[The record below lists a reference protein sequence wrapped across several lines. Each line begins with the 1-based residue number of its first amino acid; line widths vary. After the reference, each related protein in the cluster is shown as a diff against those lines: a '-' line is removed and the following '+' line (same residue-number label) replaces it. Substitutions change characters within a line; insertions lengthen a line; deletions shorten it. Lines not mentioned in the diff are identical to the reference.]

1 MALVGLYAVGWGCA
15 NRAGRSLGYAS
26 SDHRS
31 LSANVLVHLR
41 PAPPKKEGA
50 DVRYGSKPDIERSEQ
65 DNAKPRY
72 NGDECDGNNG

>member
-1 MALVGLYAVGWGCA
+1 MP
-15 NRAGRSLGYAS
+15 SLGSVPTGQDEVRIRQLWPQVA
-26 SDHRS
+26 
-31 LSANVLVHLR
+31 LGNVLAHLR